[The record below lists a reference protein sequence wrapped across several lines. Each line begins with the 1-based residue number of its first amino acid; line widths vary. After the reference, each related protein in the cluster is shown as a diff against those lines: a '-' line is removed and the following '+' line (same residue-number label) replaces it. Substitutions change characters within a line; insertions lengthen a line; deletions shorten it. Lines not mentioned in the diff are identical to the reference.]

1 MKRERDMNQNPLVAS
16 LPFCRRAKKLA
27 AKYLRE
33 PNLKKGGL
41 DLGDILAGSAMEYI
55 YQSKAED
62 PPYIWYKG
70 GGSKKMKILP
80 PMRTWADECRL
91 APELLRAVE
100 RAGYKE
106 PSPIQTAAIPLGLQQ
121 RDVIGIAETGSGKK
135 TAFVLPML
143 TYISTRLPP
152 MPRSSNEE
160 NQREGPYAVVLA
172 PTRDIAL
179 QIEDETVKF
188 AKFLGIKVVS
198 LVGGRSIEEQGF
210 KIGQGCEV
218 VIATPGRL
226 TDCLERRYADLNQC
240 NYVVLY
246 EVDRMIDM
254 GFGPLV
260 VGVLDAIPS
269 SNLKPKNEDEE
280 LDEKKIYRTT
290 CMFSTTMPPAVEQLG
305 KKYLRNPVVVAI
317 GTAAKA
323 TDLVTQH
330 VQERQDRCG
339 SNILDFARH

>member
-1 MKRERDMNQNPLVAS
+1 
-16 LPFCRRAKKLA
+16 
-27 AKYLRE
+27 
-33 PNLKKGGL
+33 
-41 DLGDILAGSAMEYI
+41 
-55 YQSKAED
+55 
-62 PPYIWYKG
+62 
-70 GGSKKMKILP
+70 MKILP